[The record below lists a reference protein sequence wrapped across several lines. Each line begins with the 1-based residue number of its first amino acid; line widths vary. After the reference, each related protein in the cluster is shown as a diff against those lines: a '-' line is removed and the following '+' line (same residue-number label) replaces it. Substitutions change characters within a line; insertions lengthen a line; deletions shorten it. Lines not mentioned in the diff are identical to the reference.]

1 MKRRNNDIIL
11 AFGDTHFPYCHPRTF
26 EFLATVVELYPDIDR
41 VVHMGDLLDQ
51 YCFSS
56 YPKAPNHDTPN
67 AEIEAA
73 KRCVKQLAKMF
84 PHMEIMASNHDD
96 RLYKK
101 GTHAGIPKE
110 ILLPYEELIGSPR
123 GWRWH
128 KDLTLT
134 VDSTREKVHFRHTT
148 SELTLNAAKSLGC
161 TTVLGHSHNRFGV
174 QAVKGPARMVYGV
187 DTGCLISD
195 KGSPYAYNKG
205 SVTRPIHGCVLIVR
219 GVPFLMPMRSI
230 LS

>member
-1 MKRRNNDIIL
+1 MKRHNNDHIL
-11 AFGDTHFPYCHPRTF
+11 VFGDTHFPYHHPDTF
-26 EFLATVVELYPDIDR
+26 EFLDALLDLYPEIDR

-56 YPKAPNHDTPN
+56 YPKVPN
-67 AEIEAA
+67 ADVPNKEIEAA
-73 KRCVKQLAKMF
+73 RQCIRELAKRF
-84 PHMEIMASNHDD
+84 PNLEIMASNHDD

-101 GTHAGIPKE
+101 GTQAGIPKE
-110 ILLPYEELIGSPR
+110 ILLPYEQLIGSPR

-148 SELTLNAAKSLGC
+148 AEMTLNAARSLGC

-174 QAVKGPARMVYGV
+174 QATKGPNKLIYGV
-187 DTGCLISD
+187 DAGCLISD

-205 SVTRPIHGCVLIVR
+205 SVTRPVHGCVLLVR
-219 GVPFLMPMRSI
+219 GVPYLMPMRSV
-230 LS
+230 LP